1 MWALCL
7 KRDQKVATFWQKI
20 ATCKKQPHWRNMSQF
35 SALIK
40 CISNAI
46 ALYINKQVS
55 QLNRSK
61 FDLTFEFCC
70 LSSQI
75 CFFFIC
81 HFFWFSKASKQI
93 LALSWWGS
101 GGLDQ
106 LLRHTGARWVLIRQ
120 LIFKQL
126 MATQLFSCRKQWS
139 LSWLSSVQKL
149 PHRAEKK
156 SKIRHFFYFVRFPF

>member
-20 ATCKKQPHWRNMSQF
+20 ATCKKQPDWRNMSQF

-81 HFFWFSKASKQI
+81 LFVTFSTFSSFPCFLKNQNKFRFRRQKSAEDK
-93 LALSWWGS
+93 
-101 GGLDQ
+101 
-106 LLRHTGARWVLIRQ
+106 RTGARSVLIRQ
-120 LIFKQL
+120 LTFKQP
-126 MATQLFSCRKQWS
+126 MATQLFSCHEPWS
-139 LSWLSSVQKL
+139 LSSAQKL
-149 PHRAEKK
+149 THRKVK
-156 SKIRHFFYFVRFPF
+156 